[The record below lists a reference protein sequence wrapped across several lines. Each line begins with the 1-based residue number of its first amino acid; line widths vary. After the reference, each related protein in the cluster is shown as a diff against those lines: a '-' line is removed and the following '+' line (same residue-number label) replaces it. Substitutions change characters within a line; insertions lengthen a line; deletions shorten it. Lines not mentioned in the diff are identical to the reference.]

1 MIILSSTSVERA
13 VVAAAT
19 LFVSHVISTLIIMY
33 HDLSGKWKDYAL
45 VEKRT
50 VGSTADYLWGLKS
63 FMADIVFMFT
73 PFMTFCFAYRKDQ
86 IDAADDS
93 IAVSLLKLFCG
104 YFLGKLW
111 ATAVHYALHLP
122 SLYKYHKR
130 HHSMTHALVATK
142 AWEDSWVEY
151 IVMEIPSFA
160 LAVLLFPTH
169 FRVHMLHFILHG
181 YDGASN
187 HSGFAAPG
195 ILGYLFDG
203 EYHYYHHRYLTVNY
217 AELEIIDKLIGSH
230 HTQSVKICQYVTKAD

>member
-1 MIILSSTSVERA
+1 MTIFATSVERA
-13 VVAAAT
+13 LMAAAS
-19 LFVSHVISTLIIMY
+19 LLVSHIISTLIVMY
-33 HDLSGKWKDYAL
+33 FDLTGKWANYAL

-50 VGSTADYLWGLKS
+50 VQSTSDYLWGLKS

-73 PFMTFCFAYRKDQ
+73 PFMTFCFAYREDQ
-86 IDAADDS
+86 INDADDS
-93 IAVSLLKLFCG
+93 IGTSLLKLFCG

-122 SLYKYHKR
+122 ALYKYHKR

-151 IVMEIPSFA
+151 MVMEIPSFA
-160 LAVLLFPTH
+160 IAVLLFPTH

-195 ILGYLFDG
+195 IIGYLFDG
-203 EYHYYHHRYLTVNY
+203 EYHYYHHRYLNVNY

-230 HTQSVKICQYVTKAD
+230 HTQSEKITQYIKKAA